1 MQLANLLNYS
11 SAILGLGILIF
22 VHELGHFLAAKACGV
37 GVHRF
42 SIGFGPATP
51 LRFKRGVTEY
61 VVAWIPLGGFVKMAS
76 KEEQEEMSKL
86 EGAPVDHEFP
96 ADQLF
101 ENKSLAA
108 RALVLSAGVIM
119 NVLTAWVIYGGMAG
133 VYGRSELATTVVER
147 VEAST
152 LPEGAAALVQ
162 LEPGRAITA
171 FAGREIATWN
181 NLVDAVLDSPAGAA
195 QVVFADGGPVEVTL
209 AEDPEARRALARSL
223 VPRIPA
229 RIGEVVPGEP
239 AARGGLES
247 GDVVVA
253 VDGQEVTTWEA
264 LVGVLEGAAG
274 RELSFTVER
283 GGEQKTL
290 AITPKTAE
298 VPDPVTGETKEVGR
312 VGITSDPPTVKIEIG
327 FGEAVVEGW
336 QRTWRS
342 AGMIGGVLRGLVF
355 GQISARE
362 LGGPIAIVQMSTQAA
377 RQGLDYLLGFW
388 AFLSVN
394 LAILNLL
401 PIPALDGG
409 QLLFLVAEGVRGGK
423 PLPLEWRY
431 RLLNFGVLLLLLLM
445 VFVFGNDIVRLV
457 FGR

>member
-1 MQLANLLNYS
+1 MQVADLFHYLN
-11 SAILGLGILIF
+11 AIIGLGILIF
-22 VHELGHFLAAKACGV
+22 VHELGHFLAAKGCGV

-61 VVAWIPLGGFVKMAS
+61 IVAWIPLGGYVKMAS

-96 ADQLF
+96 PEQLF

-152 LPEGAAALVQ
+152 LPEGTEALAG
-162 LEPGRAITA
+162 LEPGRQITA
-171 FAGREIATWN
+171 FAGGEIATWN
-181 NLVDAVLDSPAGAA
+181 ELINAVLDSPAGAA
-195 QVVFADGGPVEVTL
+195 ELGFADGGAL
-209 AEDPEARRALARSL
+209 ALELADDPEARRALARSL

-229 RIGEVVPGEP
+229 RIGDVIPGEP
-239 AARGGLES
+239 AARGGLEP

-253 VDGQEVTTWEA
+253 VDGQEIATWEA
-264 LVGVLEGAAG
+264 LVGVLEVAAG
-274 RELSFTVER
+274 RELSFVVER
-283 GGEQKTL
+283 GGQRQTL
-290 AITPKTAE
+290 AITPKAAE
-298 VPDPVTGETKEVGR
+298 VPDPETGGKKEVGR
-312 VGITSDPPTVKIEIG
+312 VGITSDPPTVKIEIP
-327 FGEAVVEGW
+327 FGEAVTEGW
-336 QRTWRS
+336 NRTWRTG
-342 AGMIGGVLRGLVF
+342 GMVIGVLRGLVF

-362 LGGPIAIVQMSTQAA
+362 LGGPIAIAQISSQASKRGA
-377 RQGLDYLLGFW
+377 EDFLAVL

-394 LAILNLL
+394 LAVLNLL

-409 QLLFLVAEGVRGGK
+409 QLVFLAAEGLRGGK

-445 VFVFGNDIVRLV
+445 VFVFGNDIVRII
-457 FGR
+457 FGS